1 MQRRAFLKQV
11 SGTGLATG
19 SLLPGRLGASGRQGS
34 MQGLAEIGMVVA
46 HGCHAQAVWADTMNP
61 APGKM
66 RTNGMVITKVWSFRP
81 DFAARFAERFPGV
94 EAVGNLED
102 LVGTVDG
109 VYIDAMPAVSLYH
122 LLARPFL
129 LAGMPTFV
137 NRPFSSSVEKARLII
152 EAARQGQAPLMSNST
167 WGIRRERGG
176 LAGQGV
182 PDAPYPGLRGSQF
195 DERLLHPRRP
205 RDLLHRRRVAG
216 GTEKGPGEVSSGL
229 LSDARLAETARGAEF
244 RP

>member
-1 MQRRAFLKQV
+1 
-11 SGTGLATG
+11 
-19 SLLPGRLGASGRQGS
+19 

-61 APGKM
+61 APGQM

-81 DFAARFAERFPGV
+81 GFAARFAERFPGV
-94 EAVGNLED
+94 EAVRNLED

-109 VYIDAMPAVSLYH
+109 VYIDAVPAVSLYH

-137 NRPFSSSVEKARLII
+137 NRPFSTSIEKARLIL

-167 WGIRRERGG
+167 WEFAESVGDLQDKASGCPVSWVTRLTIR
-176 LAGQGV
+176 
-182 PDAPYPGLRGSQF
+182 
-195 DERLLHPRRP
+195 
-205 RDLLHRRRVAG
+205 
-216 GTEKGPGEVSSGL
+216 
-229 LSDARLAETARGAEF
+229 
-244 RP
+244 